1 MLLLGTVG
9 DMAGRLEC
17 YYAIIRNAIIRN
29 AIIRYY
35 RRNLLQK
42 NTLPAAVGLRRYMS
56 VGSTSQA

>member
-1 MLLLGTVG
+1 
-9 DMAGRLEC
+9 MAGRLEC